1 MPATAAPS
9 PAAIDLQLSG
19 ATHQGAP
26 VLAALHLR
34 VARGETVAL
43 TGPSGVGKT
52 TLLRILAGLHADWQ
66 GQCHLPGRVAMV
78 FQEPVL
84 LPWRSALENLTLTT
98 GCSAAAADLA
108 LAQVGLTYRALA
120 FPGAL
125 SLGQQRRLALARA
138 FLVQPEVLLMDEPF
152 VSLDP
157 ALGAEMMALVKDLRR
172 GRDMAVV
179 LVTHSPEEAA
189 TLAHRTL
196 RLEGRPARLVA

>member
-1 MPATAAPS
+1 MKLVGRIEER
-9 PAAIDLQLSG
+9 AAIERMVKADKHLLLEG
-19 ATHQGAP
+19 P
-26 VLAALHLR
+26 V
-34 VARGETVAL
+34 
-43 TGPSGVGKT
+43 GVGKT

-98 GCSAAAADLA
+98 DCSEAAAHLA
-108 LAQVGLTYRALA
+108 LAQVGLTHRARA

-138 FLVQPEVLLMDEPF
+138 FLVRPDVLLMDEPF

-157 ALGAEMMALVKDLRR
+157 ALGAEMMALVKELRR
-172 GRDMAVV
+172 GRDMAVI

-189 TLAHRTL
+189 TLAHRIL